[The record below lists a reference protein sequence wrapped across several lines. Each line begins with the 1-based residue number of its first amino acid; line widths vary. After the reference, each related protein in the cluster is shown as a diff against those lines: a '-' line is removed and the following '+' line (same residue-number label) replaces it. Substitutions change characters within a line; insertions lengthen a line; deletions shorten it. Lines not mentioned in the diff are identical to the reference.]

1 MTQCPY
7 CDGDES
13 KCNFSFETEECDQMP
28 KGPAVPIMGIWL
40 RREGDYAV
48 VYVEKDGKRYE
59 AIREHYEGAFS
70 HHISEHGLAGLHK
83 IDQIVAPPQ
92 S

>member
-1 MTQCPY
+1 
-7 CDGDES
+7 
-13 KCNFSFETEECDQMP
+13 MP
-28 KGPAVPIMGIWL
+28 KGPAVPVMGIWL

-83 IDQIVAPPQ
+83 LDEIVP
-92 S
+92 

>member
-1 MTQCPY
+1 
-7 CDGDES
+7 
-13 KCNFSFETEECDQMP
+13 MP
-28 KGPAVPIMGIWL
+28 QGNPVSIMGIWL

-59 AIREHYEGAFS
+59 AIREYIGPIDCTFS

-83 IDQIVAPPQ
+83 LDEIVP